1 MPNTFCEP
9 SNEFDVVIQSFEEQ
23 LELFFSKDFETK
35 NVKPKQN
42 ENLGQ
47 VFTSAI
53 LAKFMIGILRHTLK
67 NNSFILDPCIGPNT
81 FFNAMNEDFSNCFLK
96 GIEID
101 TTLITEE
108 IDTFY
113 DNPNRTLIKGSF
125 FDLPISEQFDLI
137 IQNPP
142 YVRQELLSDGV
153 NSKDNI
159 RYNASSLLST
169 IPSQSNLYI
178 YFLLKSILHLKDD
191 GVMVAV
197 IYDSWLYSS
206 FGKFLKESLLKLGYL
221 DSIYHFR
228 KSAFDDVEIG
238 ATVIKFVKEKNHRKS
253 ISYYPSNDL
262 NDLNDLRT
270 YNGLDTNCIKLKQQE
285 LLTYSFNNH
294 SIINFNSSL
303 FTELKKIVSQPIQR
317 GTSAVVNSHFIF
329 SKNELPELKPIVKD
343 VSQIKTYSVNGE
355 NAYILAVNGSISNET
370 KQYLESVKNE
380 ILKTP
385 AQKFVAVKR
394 DIETKRD
401 WYKIQLKRTGNFIFN
416 YYLRKNIDFI
426 YNPNKFLSSDNF
438 YILNIKNNELASF
451 AILNSSFTRLSTLS
465 NSRSQGNGLRKIQ
478 LYEFKE
484 VKVIDLNKISQQT
497 IKKLE
502 LQGKE
507 LMNVNRYEN
516 EQKQIIEKIDLLL
529 INEYNE
535 RNNCSL
541 TIDELNKEIKEY
553 LN

>member
-1 MPNTFCEP
+1 MLNSVCKPYKELEEVMQT
-9 SNEFDVVIQSFEEQ
+9 FEEQ
-23 LELFFSKDFETK
+23 LELFFSKEFDTK
-35 NVKPKQN
+35 SNNPKQD

-53 LAKFMIGILRHTLK
+53 LAKFMIGLLRNTLK
-67 NNSFILDPCIGPNT
+67 PNSAILDPCIGPNT
-81 FFNAMNEDFSNCFLK
+81 FFKAMTEDFSNCNLK

-101 TTLITEE
+101 INLITEE
-108 IDTFY
+108 IKKFY
-113 DNPNRTLIKGSF
+113 ENPNRTLINGSF
-125 FDLPISEQFDLI
+125 FDLPVSEKFDLVV
-137 IQNPP
+137 QNPP
-142 YVRQELLSDGV
+142 YVRQELLANGA
-153 NSKDNI
+153 NSKENI
-159 RYNASSLLST
+159 RYNVSSLLST

-178 YFLLKSILHLKDD
+178 YFLLKSILHLKDG

-206 FGKFLKESLLKLGYL
+206 FGKFLKESFLKLGHL
-221 DSIYHFR
+221 DSIYHFK

-238 ATVIKFVKEKNHRKS
+238 ATVIKFVKDKSHKKS
-253 ISYYPSNDL
+253 ISYYPL

-270 YNGLDTNCIKLKQQE
+270 YNGLNANCLKIKQQE
-285 LLTYSFNNH
+285 LFSYSFNNH
-294 SIINFNSSL
+294 SIINFKSSL
-303 FTELKKIVSQPIQR
+303 FKELKTIVTQPIQR

-343 VSQIKTYSVNGE
+343 VSQIKTYTVNQE

-370 KQYLESVKNE
+370 KQYLESVKDE

-385 AQKFVAVKR
+385 AQKFIAVKR

-401 WYKIQLKRTGNFIFN
+401 WYKINLKATGNFIFN
-416 YYLRKNIDFI
+416 YYLRSNIDFI

-438 YILNIKNNELASF
+438 YILNIKDNELANFS
-451 AILNSSFTRLSTLS
+451 ILNSSFTRLNTLS

-484 VKVIDLNKISQQT
+484 VKVIDINKLSEQT

-502 LQGKE
+502 LLGKE

-516 EQKQIIEKIDLLL
+516 GQKPIIEQIDLVL
-529 INEYNE
+529 IDEYNVK
-535 RNNCSL
+535 NSSTL
-541 TIDELNKEIKEY
+541 TVDELNNEIKEY

>member
-1 MPNTFCEP
+1 MINTVCEP
-9 SNEFDVVIQSFEEQ
+9 YKELEEVLQTFEEQ

-35 NVKPKQN
+35 TINPKQD

-53 LAKFMIGILRHTLK
+53 LAKFMIGLLKDTLK
-67 NNSFILDPCIGPNT
+67 QNSSILDPCIGPNT
-81 FFNAMNEDFSNCFLK
+81 FFKAMSENFSNCNLK

-101 TTLITEE
+101 INLITEE
-108 IDTFY
+108 IKKFY
-113 DNPNRTLIKGSF
+113 ESPNRSLINGSF
-125 FDLPISEQFDLI
+125 FDLPFSEMFDLI

-142 YVRQELLSDGV
+142 YVRQELLADGA
-153 NSKDNI
+153 NSKENI
-159 RYNASSLLST
+159 RYNVSSILST

-178 YFLLKSILHLKDD
+178 YFLLKSILHLKDG

-206 FGKFLKESLLKLGYL
+206 FGKFLKESFLKLGHL
-221 DSIYHFR
+221 DSIYHFK

-238 ATVIKFVKEKNHRKS
+238 ATVIKFVKDKNHKKS
-253 ISYYPSNDL
+253 ISYYPL

-270 YNGLDTNCIKLKQQE
+270 YNGLNANCLKLKQQE

-294 SIINFNSSL
+294 SIINFKSSL
-303 FTELKKIVSQPIQR
+303 FKELKTIVSQPIQR

-343 VSQIKTYSVNGE
+343 VSQIKTYTVNQE

-380 ILKTP
+380 ILKAP
-385 AQKFVAVKR
+385 AQKFIAVKR
-394 DIETKRD
+394 DIETKSD
-401 WYKIQLKRTGNFIFN
+401 WYKINLKATGNFIFN
-416 YYLRKNIDFI
+416 YYLRNNIDFI

-438 YILNIKNNELASF
+438 YILNIKNNELANFS
-451 AILNSSFTRLSTLS
+451 ILNSSFTRLNTLS

-484 VKVIDLNKISQQT
+484 VKVIDINKLSEKNIN
-497 IKKLE
+497 KLE
-502 LQGKE
+502 LLGKE
-507 LMNVNRYEN
+507 LMNVSRYEN
-516 EQKQIIEKIDLLL
+516 GQKQIIEQIDLLL
-529 INEYNE
+529 IDEYNII
-535 RNNCSL
+535 NSSSI
-541 TIDELNKEIKEY
+541 TIDELNNEIKEY

>member
-1 MPNTFCEP
+1 MLNYVCEP
-9 SNEFDVVIQSFEEQ
+9 YKELEEVVQTFEEQ

-35 NVKPKQN
+35 TNKPKQD

-53 LAKFMIGILRHTLK
+53 LAKFMIGLLK
-67 NNSFILDPCIGPNT
+67 ESLKPYSSILDPCIGPNT
-81 FFNAMNEDFSNCFLK
+81 FFKAMNEDFSNCNLK

-101 TTLITEE
+101 ISLITEE
-108 IDTFY
+108 IKKFY
-113 DNPNRTLIKGSF
+113 ESPNRTLIKGSF
-125 FDLPISEQFDLI
+125 FDFPITEKFDQI
-137 IQNPP
+137 VQNPP
-142 YVRQELLSDGV
+142 YVRQELLIEGV
-153 NSKDNI
+153 NSKDSI
-159 RYNASSLLST
+159 RYNVSSLLST

-178 YFLLKSILHLKDD
+178 YFLLKSILHLKEG

-206 FGKFLKESLLKLGYL
+206 FGKFLKESFLKLGRL
-221 DSIYHFR
+221 ESIYHFK
-228 KSAFDDVEIG
+228 KSAFDNVEVG
-238 ATVIKFVKEKNHRKS
+238 ATVIKFVKDNNHKKS
-253 ISYYPSNDL
+253 ISYIPL

-270 YNGLDTNCIKLKQQE
+270 YNGLNANCIKLKQQE
-285 LLTYSFNNH
+285 LLTYSFNNQ
-294 SIINFNSSL
+294 SQINYKSSL
-303 FTELKKIVSQPIQR
+303 FKELKTIVSQPIQR

-329 SKNELPELKPIVKD
+329 SKNELPELKPIIKD
-343 VSQIKTYSVNGE
+343 VSRIKTYTVKEE

-385 AQKFVAVKR
+385 TQKFIAVKR

-401 WYKIQLKRTGNFIFN
+401 WYKINLKATGNFIFN
-416 YYLRKNIDFI
+416 YYLRNNIDFI

-438 YILNIKNNELASF
+438 YILNIKNNELANF
-451 AILNSSFTRLSTLS
+451 AILNSSFTRLNTLS

-484 VKVIDLNKISQQT
+484 VKVIDLNKLSELT

-502 LQGKE
+502 LLGKE
-507 LMNVNRYEN
+507 LMNVSRYEDD
-516 EQKQIIEKIDLLL
+516 QKHIIESIDLLL
-529 INEYNE
+529 IEEYNE
-535 RNNCSL
+535 INCSSL
-541 TIDELNKEIKEY
+541 TIDVLINEIKEY

>member
-1 MPNTFCEP
+1 MTNTVCEP
-9 SNEFDVVIQSFEEQ
+9 YKELEEVLQTFEEQ

-35 NVKPKQN
+35 TINPKQD

-53 LAKFMIGILRHTLK
+53 LAKFMIGLLRETLK
-67 NNSFILDPCIGPNT
+67 QNSSILDPCIGPNT
-81 FFNAMNEDFSNCFLK
+81 FFKAMSENFSNCNLK

-101 TTLITEE
+101 INLITEE
-108 IDTFY
+108 IEKFY
-113 DNPNRTLIKGSF
+113 VSPNRTLINGSF
-125 FDLPISEQFDLI
+125 FDLPFSEKFDLI

-142 YVRQELLSDGV
+142 YVRQELLADGA
-153 NSKDNI
+153 NSKENI
-159 RYNASSLLST
+159 RYNVSSILST

-178 YFLLKSILHLKDD
+178 YFLLKSILHLKDG

-206 FGKFLKESLLKLGYL
+206 FGKFLKESFLKLGHL
-221 DSIYHFR
+221 DSIYHFK

-238 ATVIKFVKEKNHRKS
+238 ATVIKFVKDKNHKKS
-253 ISYYPSNDL
+253 ISYYPL

-270 YNGLDTNCIKLKQQE
+270 YNGLNANCLKLKQQE

-294 SIINFNSSL
+294 SIINFKSSL
-303 FTELKKIVSQPIQR
+303 FKELKTIVSQPIQR

-343 VSQIKTYSVNGE
+343 VSQIKTYTVNQE

-380 ILKTP
+380 ILKAP
-385 AQKFVAVKR
+385 AQKFIAVKR
-394 DIETKRD
+394 DIETKSD
-401 WYKIQLKRTGNFIFN
+401 WYKINLKATGNFIFN
-416 YYLRKNIDFI
+416 YYLRNNIDFI

-438 YILNIKNNELASF
+438 YILNIKNNELANFS
-451 AILNSSFTRLSTLS
+451 ILNSSFTRLNTLS

-484 VKVIDLNKISQQT
+484 VEVIDINKLSEKN

-502 LQGKE
+502 LLGKE
-507 LMNVNRYEN
+507 LMNVSRYEN
-516 EQKQIIEKIDLLL
+516 GQKQIIEQIDLLL
-529 INEYNE
+529 IDEYNKI
-535 RNNCSL
+535 NSSSI
-541 TIDELNKEIKEY
+541 TIDELNNEIKEY

>member
-1 MPNTFCEP
+1 MINTVCEP
-9 SNEFDVVIQSFEEQ
+9 YKELEEVLQTFEEQ

-35 NVKPKQN
+35 TINPKQD

-47 VFTSAI
+47 VFTSTI
-53 LAKFMIGILRHTLK
+53 LAKFMIGLLKDTLK
-67 NNSFILDPCIGPNT
+67 QNSSILDPCIGPNT
-81 FFNAMNEDFSNCFLK
+81 FFKAMSENFSNCNLK

-101 TTLITEE
+101 INLITEE
-108 IDTFY
+108 IKKFY
-113 DNPNRTLIKGSF
+113 ESPNRTLINGSF
-125 FDLPISEQFDLI
+125 FDLPFGEMFDLI

-142 YVRQELLSDGV
+142 YVRQELLADGA
-153 NSKDNI
+153 NSKENI
-159 RYNASSLLST
+159 RYNVSSILST

-178 YFLLKSILHLKDD
+178 YFLLKSILHLKDG

-206 FGKFLKESLLKLGYL
+206 FGKFLKESFLKLGHL
-221 DSIYHFR
+221 DSIYHFK

-238 ATVIKFVKEKNHRKS
+238 ATVIKFVKDKNHKKS
-253 ISYYPSNDL
+253 ISYYPL

-270 YNGLDTNCIKLKQQE
+270 YNGLNANCLKLKQQE

-294 SIINFNSSL
+294 SIINFKSSL
-303 FTELKKIVSQPIQR
+303 FKELKTIVSQPIQR

-343 VSQIKTYSVNGE
+343 VSQIKTYTVNQE

-380 ILKTP
+380 ILKAP
-385 AQKFVAVKR
+385 AQKFIAVKR
-394 DIETKRD
+394 DIETKSD
-401 WYKIQLKRTGNFIFN
+401 WYKINLKATGNFIFN
-416 YYLRKNIDFI
+416 YYLRNNIDFI

-438 YILNIKNNELASF
+438 YILNIKNNELANFS
-451 AILNSSFTRLSTLS
+451 ILNSSFTRLNTLS

-484 VKVIDLNKISQQT
+484 VKVIDINKLSEKN

-502 LQGKE
+502 LLGKE
-507 LMNVNRYEN
+507 LMNVSRYEN
-516 EQKQIIEKIDLLL
+516 GQKQIIEQIDLLL
-529 INEYNE
+529 MDEYNII
-535 RNNCSL
+535 NSSSI
-541 TIDELNKEIKEY
+541 TIDELNNEIKEY

>member
-1 MPNTFCEP
+1 MINTVCEP
-9 SNEFDVVIQSFEEQ
+9 YNELEEVLQTFEEQ

-35 NVKPKQN
+35 TINPKQD

-53 LAKFMIGILRHTLK
+53 LAKFMIGLLRDTLK
-67 NNSFILDPCIGPNT
+67 QNSSILDPCIGPNT
-81 FFNAMNEDFSNCFLK
+81 FFKAMSESFSNCNLK

-101 TTLITEE
+101 INLITEE
-108 IDTFY
+108 IKKFY
-113 DNPNRTLIKGSF
+113 ESPNRTLINGSF
-125 FDLPISEQFDLI
+125 FDLPFSEMFDLV

-142 YVRQELLSDGV
+142 YVRQELLADGA
-153 NSKDNI
+153 NSKENI
-159 RYNASSLLST
+159 RYNVSSILST

-178 YFLLKSILHLKDD
+178 YFLLKSILHLKDG

-206 FGKFLKESLLKLGYL
+206 FGKFLKESFLKLGHL
-221 DSIYHFR
+221 DSIYHFK

-238 ATVIKFVKEKNHRKS
+238 ATVIKFVKDKNHKKS
-253 ISYYPSNDL
+253 ISYYPL

-270 YNGLDTNCIKLKQQE
+270 YNGLNANCLKLKQQE

-294 SIINFNSSL
+294 SIINFKSSL
-303 FTELKKIVSQPIQR
+303 FKELKTIVSQPIQR

-343 VSQIKTYSVNGE
+343 VSQIKTYTVNQE

-380 ILKTP
+380 ILKAP
-385 AQKFVAVKR
+385 AQKFIAVKR
-394 DIETKRD
+394 AIETKSD
-401 WYKIQLKRTGNFIFN
+401 WYKINLKATGNFIFN
-416 YYLRKNIDFI
+416 YYLRNNIDFI

-438 YILNIKNNELASF
+438 YILNIKNNELANFS
-451 AILNSSFTRLSTLS
+451 ILNSSFTRLNTLS

-484 VKVIDLNKISQQT
+484 VKVIDINKLSEEN

-502 LQGKE
+502 LLGKE
-507 LMNVNRYEN
+507 LMNVSRYEN
-516 EQKQIIEKIDLLL
+516 GQKQIIEQIDLLL
-529 INEYNE
+529 IYEYNKI
-535 RNNCSL
+535 NSSSI
-541 TIDELNKEIKEY
+541 TVDELNNEIKEY

>member
-1 MPNTFCEP
+1 MLNYVCEP
-9 SNEFDVVIQSFEEQ
+9 YKELEEVVQTFEEQ

-35 NVKPKQN
+35 TNKPKQD

-53 LAKFMIGILRHTLK
+53 LAKFMIGLLK
-67 NNSFILDPCIGPNT
+67 ESLKPYSSILDPCIGPNT
-81 FFNAMNEDFSNCFLK
+81 FFKAMNEDFSNCNLK

-101 TTLITEE
+101 ISLITEE
-108 IDTFY
+108 IKKFY
-113 DNPNRTLIKGSF
+113 ESPNRTLIKGSF
-125 FDLPISEQFDLI
+125 FDFPITEKFDQI
-137 IQNPP
+137 VQNPP
-142 YVRQELLSDGV
+142 YVRQELLIEGA
-153 NSKDNI
+153 NSKDSI
-159 RYNASSLLST
+159 RYNVSSLLST

-178 YFLLKSILHLKDD
+178 YFLLKSILHLKEG

-206 FGKFLKESLLKLGYL
+206 FGKFLKESFLKLGRL
-221 DSIYHFR
+221 ESIYHFK
-228 KSAFDDVEIG
+228 KSAFDNIEVG
-238 ATVIKFVKEKNHRKS
+238 ATVIKFVKDNNHKKS
-253 ISYYPSNDL
+253 ISYIPL

-270 YNGLDTNCIKLKQQE
+270 YNGLNANCIKLKQQE
-285 LLTYSFNNH
+285 LLTYSFNNQ
-294 SIINFNSSL
+294 SQINYKSSL
-303 FTELKKIVSQPIQR
+303 FKELKTIVSQPIQR

-329 SKNELPELKPIVKD
+329 SKNELPELKPIIKD
-343 VSQIKTYSVNGE
+343 VSRIKTYTVNEE

-385 AQKFVAVKR
+385 TQKFIAVKR

-401 WYKIQLKRTGNFIFN
+401 WYKINLKATGNFIFN
-416 YYLRKNIDFI
+416 YYLRNNIDFI

-438 YILNIKNNELASF
+438 YILNIKNNELANF
-451 AILNSSFTRLSTLS
+451 AILNSSFTRLNTLS

-484 VKVIDLNKISQQT
+484 VKVIDVNKLSELT

-502 LQGKE
+502 LLGKE
-507 LMNVNRYEN
+507 LMNVSRYEDD
-516 EQKQIIEKIDLLL
+516 QKHIIESIDLLL
-529 INEYNE
+529 IEEYNAI
-535 RNNCSL
+535 NCSSL
-541 TIDELNKEIKEY
+541 TIDVLINEIKEY

>member
-253 ISYYPSNDL
+253 ISYYPLNDL

>member
-1 MPNTFCEP
+1 MINTVCEP
-9 SNEFDVVIQSFEEQ
+9 YKELEEVLQTFEEQ

-35 NVKPKQN
+35 TINPKQD

-53 LAKFMIGILRHTLK
+53 LAKFMISLLRDTLK
-67 NNSFILDPCIGPNT
+67 QNSSILDPCIGPNT
-81 FFNAMNEDFSNCFLK
+81 FFKAMSENFSNCNLK

-101 TTLITEE
+101 INLITEE
-108 IDTFY
+108 IKKFY
-113 DNPNRTLIKGSF
+113 ESPNRTLINGSF
-125 FDLPISEQFDLI
+125 FDLPFSEKFDLI

-142 YVRQELLSDGV
+142 YVRQELLANGA
-153 NSKDNI
+153 NSKENI
-159 RYNASSLLST
+159 RYNVSSILST

-178 YFLLKSILHLKDD
+178 YFLLKSILHLKD
-191 GVMVAV
+191 GGIMVAV

-206 FGKFLKESLLKLGYL
+206 FGKFLKESFLKLGHL
-221 DSIYHFR
+221 DNIYHFK

-238 ATVIKFVKEKNHRKS
+238 ATVIKFVKDKNHKKS
-253 ISYYPSNDL
+253 ISYYPL

-270 YNGLDTNCIKLKQQE
+270 YNCLNGNCLKLKQQE
-285 LLTYSFNNH
+285 LLTYSFNNQ
-294 SIINFNSSL
+294 SIINFKSSL
-303 FTELKKIVSQPIQR
+303 FKELKTIVSQPIQR

-343 VSQIKTYSVNGE
+343 VSQIKTYTVNKE

-380 ILKTP
+380 ILKAP
-385 AQKFVAVKR
+385 AQKFIAVKR
-394 DIETKRD
+394 DIETKSD
-401 WYKIQLKRTGNFIFN
+401 WYKINLKATGNFIFN
-416 YYLRKNIDFI
+416 YYLRNNIDFI
-426 YNPNKFLSSDNF
+426 YNPYNFLSSDNF
-438 YILNIKNNELASF
+438 YILNIKDNELSNF
-451 AILNSSFTRLSTLS
+451 AILNSSFTRLNTLS

-484 VKVIDLNKISQQT
+484 VKVIDVYKLSEQT

-502 LQGKE
+502 LLGKE

-516 EQKQIIEKIDLLL
+516 GQKHIIEQIDLVL
-529 INEYNE
+529 IDEYNE
-535 RNNCSL
+535 INSSSLSIDDLNN
-541 TIDELNKEIKEY
+541 EIKEY
-553 LN
+553 IK

>member
-1 MPNTFCEP
+1 MINTVCEP
-9 SNEFDVVIQSFEEQ
+9 YKELEEVLQTFEEQ
-23 LELFFSKDFETK
+23 LEFFFSKDFETK
-35 NVKPKQN
+35 TINPKQD

-53 LAKFMIGILRHTLK
+53 LAKFMIGLLKDTLK
-67 NNSFILDPCIGPNT
+67 QNSSILDPCIGPNT
-81 FFNAMNEDFSNCFLK
+81 FFKAMSENFSNCNLK

-101 TTLITEE
+101 INLITEE
-108 IDTFY
+108 IKKFY
-113 DNPNRTLIKGSF
+113 ESPNRSLINGSF
-125 FDLPISEQFDLI
+125 FDLPFSEMFDLI

-142 YVRQELLSDGV
+142 YVRQELLADGA
-153 NSKDNI
+153 NSKENI
-159 RYNASSLLST
+159 RYNVSSILST

-178 YFLLKSILHLKDD
+178 YFLLKSILHLKDG

-206 FGKFLKESLLKLGYL
+206 FGKFLKESFLKLGHL
-221 DSIYHFR
+221 DSIYHFK

-238 ATVIKFVKEKNHRKS
+238 ATVIKFVKDKNHKKS
-253 ISYYPSNDL
+253 ISYYPL

-270 YNGLDTNCIKLKQQE
+270 YNGLNANCLKLKQQE

-294 SIINFNSSL
+294 SIINLKSRL
-303 FTELKKIVSQPIQR
+303 FKELKTIVSQPIQR

-343 VSQIKTYSVNGE
+343 VSQIKTYTVNQE

-380 ILKTP
+380 ILKAP
-385 AQKFVAVKR
+385 AQKFIAVKR
-394 DIETKRD
+394 DIETKSD
-401 WYKIQLKRTGNFIFN
+401 WYKINLKATGNFIFN
-416 YYLRKNIDFI
+416 YYLRNNIDFI

-438 YILNIKNNELASF
+438 YILNIKNNELANFS
-451 AILNSSFTRLSTLS
+451 ILNSSFTRLNTLS

-484 VKVIDLNKISQQT
+484 VKVIDINKLSEKN

-502 LQGKE
+502 LLGKE
-507 LMNVNRYEN
+507 LMNVSRYEN
-516 EQKQIIEKIDLLL
+516 GQKQIIEQIDLLL
-529 INEYNE
+529 IDEYNII
-535 RNNCSL
+535 NSSSI
-541 TIDELNKEIKEY
+541 TIDELNNEIKEY

>member
-1 MPNTFCEP
+1 MLNNVCEP
-9 SNEFDVVIQSFEEQ
+9 YKELEEVIQTFEEQ

-35 NVKPKQN
+35 TNKPKQD

-53 LAKFMIGILRHTLK
+53 LAKFMIGLLK
-67 NNSFILDPCIGPNT
+67 ETQKPYSSILDPCIGPNT
-81 FFNAMNEDFSNCFLK
+81 FFKAMNEDFSNCNLK

-101 TTLITEE
+101 ISLITEE
-108 IDTFY
+108 IKKFY
-113 DNPNRTLIKGSF
+113 ESPNRTLINGSF
-125 FDLPISEQFDLI
+125 FDLPITEKFDQI
-137 IQNPP
+137 VQNPP
-142 YVRQELLSDGV
+142 YVRQELLIEGA
-153 NSKDNI
+153 NSKDSI
-159 RYNASSLLST
+159 RYNLSSLLST

-178 YFLLKSILHLKDD
+178 YFLLKSILHLKE
-191 GVMVAV
+191 GGIMVAV

-206 FGKFLKESLLKLGYL
+206 FGKFLKESFLKLGRL
-221 DSIYHFR
+221 ESIYHFK
-228 KSAFDDVEIG
+228 KSAFDNVEIG
-238 ATVIKFVKEKNHRKS
+238 ATVIKFVKDNNHKKS
-253 ISYYPSNDL
+253 ISYFPL

-270 YNGLDTNCIKLKQQE
+270 YNGLNANCIKLKQLE
-285 LLTYSFNNH
+285 LLTYSFNNQ
-294 SIINFNSSL
+294 SKINYKSNL
-303 FTELKKIVSQPIQR
+303 FKELKTIVSQPIQR

-329 SKNELPELKPIVKD
+329 SKNELPELKPIIKD
-343 VSQIKTYSVNGE
+343 VSQIKTYTVKQE

-385 AQKFVAVKR
+385 TQKFIAVKR

-401 WYKIQLKRTGNFIFN
+401 WYKINLKATGNFIFN
-416 YYLRKNIDFI
+416 YYLRNNIDFI

-438 YILNIKNNELASF
+438 YILNIKDNELANFS
-451 AILNSSFTRLSTLS
+451 ILNSSFTRLNTLS

-484 VKVIDLNKISQQT
+484 VKVIDINKLSEKN

-502 LQGKE
+502 LLGKE
-507 LMNVNRYEN
+507 LMNVSRYEN
-516 EQKQIIEKIDLLL
+516 GQKQIIEQIDLLL
-529 INEYNE
+529 IDEYNKI
-535 RNNCSL
+535 NGSSI
-541 TIDELNKEIKEY
+541 TIDELNNEIKEY

>member
-1 MPNTFCEP
+1 MINTVCEP
-9 SNEFDVVIQSFEEQ
+9 YKELEEVLQTFEEQ

-35 NVKPKQN
+35 TINPKQD

-53 LAKFMIGILRHTLK
+53 LAKFMIGLLRETLK
-67 NNSFILDPCIGPNT
+67 QNSSILDPCIGPNT
-81 FFNAMNEDFSNCFLK
+81 FFKAMPENFSNCNLK

-101 TTLITEE
+101 INLITEE
-108 IDTFY
+108 IKKFY
-113 DNPNRTLIKGSF
+113 VSPNRTLINGSF
-125 FDLPISEQFDLI
+125 FDLPFSEKFDLI

-142 YVRQELLSDGV
+142 YVRQELLADGV
-153 NSKDNI
+153 NSKENI
-159 RYNASSLLST
+159 RYNVSSILST

-178 YFLLKSILHLKDD
+178 YFLLKSILHLKDG

-206 FGKFLKESLLKLGYL
+206 FGKFLKESFLKLGHL
-221 DSIYHFR
+221 DSIYHFK

-238 ATVIKFVKEKNHRKS
+238 ATVIKFVKDKNYKKS
-253 ISYYPSNDL
+253 ISYYPL

-270 YNGLDTNCIKLKQQE
+270 YNGLNANCLKLKQLE

-294 SIINFNSSL
+294 SIINFKSSL
-303 FTELKKIVSQPIQR
+303 FKELKTIVSQPIQR

-343 VSQIKTYSVNGE
+343 VSQIKTYTVNQE

-380 ILKTP
+380 ILKAP
-385 AQKFVAVKR
+385 SQKFIAVKR
-394 DIETKRD
+394 DIETKSD
-401 WYKIQLKRTGNFIFN
+401 WYKINLKATGNFIFN
-416 YYLRKNIDFI
+416 YYLRNNIDFI

-438 YILNIKNNELASF
+438 YILNIKNNELANFS
-451 AILNSSFTRLSTLS
+451 ILNSSFTRLNTLS

-484 VKVIDLNKISQQT
+484 VKVIDINKLSEEN

-502 LQGKE
+502 LLGKE
-507 LMNVNRYEN
+507 LMNVSRYEN
-516 EQKQIIEKIDLLL
+516 GQKQIIEQIDLLL
-529 INEYNE
+529 IDEYNKI
-535 RNNCSL
+535 NSSSI
-541 TIDELNKEIKEY
+541 TVDELNNEIKEY

>member
-1 MPNTFCEP
+1 MLNSLCEP
-9 SNEFDVVIQSFEEQ
+9 YKELEEVVQTFEEQ
-23 LELFFSKDFETK
+23 LELFFSKEFETK
-35 NVKPKQN
+35 SNNPKKD

-53 LAKFMIGILRHTLK
+53 LAKFMIGLLRDALK
-67 NNSFILDPCIGPNT
+67 PNSSILDPCIGPNT
-81 FFNAMNEDFSNCFLK
+81 FFKAMNEDFSNCHLK

-101 TTLITEE
+101 ISLITEE
-108 IDTFY
+108 IKKFY
-113 DNPNRTLIKGSF
+113 ESPNRTLIKGSF
-125 FDLPISEQFDLI
+125 FDFPVSEKFDLVV
-137 IQNPP
+137 QNPP
-142 YVRQELLSDGV
+142 YVRQELLADGA
-153 NSKDNI
+153 NSKESI
-159 RYNASSLLST
+159 RYNVSSLLST

-178 YFLLKSILHLKDD
+178 YFLLKSILHLKDG

-206 FGKFLKESLLKLGYL
+206 FGKFLKESFLKLGHL
-221 DSIYHFR
+221 ESVYHFK
-228 KSAFDDVEIG
+228 KSAFDNVEIG
-238 ATVIKFVKEKNHRKS
+238 ATVIKFVKDKSHKKS
-253 ISYYPSNDL
+253 ISYYPL

-270 YNGLDTNCIKLKQQE
+270 YNGLSAFCLKLKQQE

-294 SIINFNSSL
+294 SIINFKSSL
-303 FTELKKIVSQPIQR
+303 FKELKTIVSQPIQR

-343 VSQIKTYSVNGE
+343 VSQIKTYTVNKE

-385 AQKFVAVKR
+385 DQKFIAVKR

-401 WYKIQLKRTGNFIFN
+401 WYKINLKATGNFIFN
-416 YYLRKNIDFI
+416 YYLRNNIDFI
-426 YNPNKFLSSDNF
+426 YNPNSFLSSDNF
-438 YILNIKNNELASF
+438 YILNIKDNELANFS
-451 AILNSSFTRLSTLS
+451 ILNSSFTRLNTLS

-484 VKVIDLNKISQQT
+484 VKVIDINKLSEQT

-502 LQGKE
+502 LLGKE
-507 LMNVNRYEN
+507 LMNVSRYDN
-516 EQKQIIEKIDLLL
+516 GQKHIIEQIDLVL
-529 INEYNE
+529 IDEYNE
-535 RNNCSL
+535 KNNSSL
-541 TIDELNKEIKEY
+541 KIDELNNEIKEY

>member
-1 MPNTFCEP
+1 MINTVCEP
-9 SNEFDVVIQSFEEQ
+9 YKELEEVLQTFEEQ

-35 NVKPKQN
+35 TINPKQD

-53 LAKFMIGILRHTLK
+53 LAKFMIGLLRETLEQ
-67 NNSFILDPCIGPNT
+67 NSSILDPCIGPNT
-81 FFNAMNEDFSNCFLK
+81 FFKAMSENFSNCNLK

-101 TTLITEE
+101 INLITEE
-108 IDTFY
+108 IKKFY
-113 DNPNRTLIKGSF
+113 ESPNRTLINGSF
-125 FDLPISEQFDLI
+125 FDLPFSEKFDLI

-142 YVRQELLSDGV
+142 YVRQELLANGA
-153 NSKDNI
+153 NSKENI
-159 RYNASSLLST
+159 RYNVSSILST

-178 YFLLKSILHLKDD
+178 YFLLKSILHLKD
-191 GVMVAV
+191 GGIMVAV

-206 FGKFLKESLLKLGYL
+206 FGKFLKESFLKLGHL
-221 DSIYHFR
+221 DNIYHFK

-238 ATVIKFVKEKNHRKS
+238 ATVIKFVKDKNHKKS
-253 ISYYPSNDL
+253 ISYYPL

-270 YNGLDTNCIKLKQQE
+270 YNGLNGNCLKLKQQE

-294 SIINFNSSL
+294 SIINFKSSL
-303 FTELKKIVSQPIQR
+303 FKELKTIVSQPIQR

-343 VSQIKTYSVNGE
+343 VSQIKTYTVNQV
-355 NAYILAVNGSISNET
+355 NAYILAVNGSICNET

-380 ILKTP
+380 ILKAP
-385 AQKFVAVKR
+385 AQKLIAVKR
-394 DIETKRD
+394 VIETKSD
-401 WYKIQLKRTGNFIFN
+401 WYKINLKATGNFIFN

-438 YILNIKNNELASF
+438 YILNIKNNELANFS
-451 AILNSSFTRLSTLS
+451 ILNSSFTRLNTLS

-484 VKVIDLNKISQQT
+484 VEVIDINKLSEKN

-502 LQGKE
+502 LLGKE
-507 LMNVNRYEN
+507 LMNVSRYEN
-516 EQKQIIEKIDLLL
+516 GQKQIIEQIDLLL
-529 INEYNE
+529 IDEYNKI
-535 RNNCSL
+535 NSSSI
-541 TIDELNKEIKEY
+541 TIDELNTEIKEY

>member
-1 MPNTFCEP
+1 MLNYVCEP
-9 SNEFDVVIQSFEEQ
+9 YKEIEEVVQTFEEQ

-35 NVKPKQN
+35 TNKPKQD

-53 LAKFMIGILRHTLK
+53 LAKFMIGLLK
-67 NNSFILDPCIGPNT
+67 ESLKPYSSILDPCIGPNT
-81 FFNAMNEDFSNCFLK
+81 FFKAMNEDFSNCNLK

-101 TTLITEE
+101 ISLITEE
-108 IDTFY
+108 IKKFY
-113 DNPNRTLIKGSF
+113 ESPNRTLIKGSF
-125 FDLPISEQFDLI
+125 FDLPITEKFDQI
-137 IQNPP
+137 VQNPP
-142 YVRQELLSDGV
+142 YVRQELLIEGA
-153 NSKDNI
+153 NSKDSI
-159 RYNASSLLST
+159 RYNVSSLLST

-178 YFLLKSILHLKDD
+178 YFLLKSILHLKEG

-206 FGKFLKESLLKLGYL
+206 FGKFLKESFLKLGRL
-221 DSIYHFR
+221 ENIYHFK
-228 KSAFDDVEIG
+228 KSAFDNVEVG
-238 ATVIKFVKEKNHRKS
+238 ATVIKFVKDNNHKKS
-253 ISYYPSNDL
+253 ISYYPL

-270 YNGLDTNCIKLKQQE
+270 YNGLNANCLKLKQQE
-285 LLTYSFNNH
+285 LLTYSFNNQ
-294 SIINFNSSL
+294 SQINYKSSL
-303 FTELKKIVSQPIQR
+303 FKELKTIVSQPIQR

-329 SKNELPELKPIVKD
+329 SKNELPELKPIIKD
-343 VSQIKTYSVNGE
+343 VSRIKTYTVNEE

-385 AQKFVAVKR
+385 TQKFIAVKR

-401 WYKIQLKRTGNFIFN
+401 WYKINLKATGNFIFN
-416 YYLRKNIDFI
+416 YYLRNNIDFI

-438 YILNIKNNELASF
+438 YILNIKNNELANF
-451 AILNSSFTRLSTLS
+451 AILNSSFTRLNTLS

-484 VKVIDLNKISQQT
+484 VKVIDVNKLSELT

-502 LQGKE
+502 LLGKE
-507 LMNVNRYEN
+507 LMNVSRYEDD
-516 EQKQIIEKIDLLL
+516 QKHIIESIDLLL
-529 INEYNE
+529 IEEYNAI
-535 RNNCSL
+535 NCSSL
-541 TIDELNKEIKEY
+541 TIDVLINEIKEY

>member
-1 MPNTFCEP
+1 MLNNVCEP
-9 SNEFDVVIQSFEEQ
+9 YKELEEVIETFEEQ

-35 NVKPKQN
+35 TNKPKQD

-53 LAKFMIGILRHTLK
+53 LAKFMIRLLRVNLK
-67 NNSFILDPCIGPNT
+67 PNSSILDPCIGPNT
-81 FFNAMNEDFSNCFLK
+81 FFKAMTEDFSNCHLK
-96 GIEID
+96 GIEIAIN
-101 TTLITEE
+101 LITEE
-108 IDTFY
+108 INKFY
-113 DNPNRTLIKGSF
+113 ESPNRTLIKGSF
-125 FDLPISEQFDLI
+125 FDLPVSEKFDLVV
-137 IQNPP
+137 QNPP
-142 YVRQELLSDGV
+142 YVRQELLSDGA
-153 NSKDNI
+153 NSKESI
-159 RYNASSLLST
+159 RYNVSSLLST

-178 YFLLKSILHLKDD
+178 YFLLKSILHLKDG

-206 FGKFLKESLLKLGYL
+206 FGKFLKESFLKLGHL
-221 DSIYHFR
+221 ESIYHFK
-228 KSAFDDVEIG
+228 KSAFDNVEIG
-238 ATVIKFVKEKNHRKS
+238 ATVIKFVKDKNHKKS
-253 ISYYPSNDL
+253 ISYYPL
-262 NDLNDLRT
+262 NDLSDLKT
-270 YNGLDTNCIKLKQQE
+270 YNGFNANCLKLKQQE

-294 SIINFNSSL
+294 SVINFKSSL
-303 FTELKKIVSQPIQR
+303 FKELKTIVSQPIQR
-317 GTSAVVNSHFIF
+317 GTSAVINSHFIF

-343 VSQIKTYSVNGE
+343 VSQIKTYIVNQE

-385 AQKFVAVKR
+385 AQKFIAVKR

-401 WYKIQLKRTGNFIFN
+401 WYKINLKATGNFIFN
-416 YYLRKNIDFI
+416 YYLRNNIDFI

-438 YILNIKNNELASF
+438 YILNIKDNELANFS
-451 AILNSSFTRLSTLS
+451 ILNSSFTRLNTLS

-484 VKVIDLNKISQQT
+484 VKVIDINELSEQT

-502 LQGKE
+502 LLGKE
-507 LMNVNRYEN
+507 LMNVSRYEN
-516 EQKQIIEKIDLLL
+516 GQTHIIEQIDLVL
-529 INEYNE
+529 IDEYNE
-535 RNNCSL
+535 KTSSSL
-541 TIDELNKEIKEY
+541 TVDELINEIKEY